1 MAPIKWEVCKE
12 DNCELWWEEQ
22 VNRQGDGVNGGWW
35 CGGCNRRVSVRREKL
50 EPTGKGDN

>member
-1 MAPIKWEVCKE
+1 MAIKWETCKE

-22 VNRQGDGVNGGWW
+22 VNSKGDGVNGGWW

-50 EPTGKGDN
+50 EPDGKGDN